1 MDLQSYQ
8 TTYNEKQAV
17 GALFIE
23 DALKKVYPDTTPNF
37 YSPHVLSFEGGEEA
51 LDGVAI
57 YNTPEYDHLISYG
70 MSHLYYNEE
79 AISGEYSKWGFEF
92 SFRVKPL
99 PQDNGEDP
107 FWAINV
113 LQNLGRFVY
122 ETKIYFDEFQF
133 MPLGGTIRQ
142 DTENDIVGIIFIKD
156 PELGEIET
164 PHGKVKFLQIIGIDS
179 DTLKSLEE
187 DSSYPHIEAVVKEI
201 QKKNPLFICDV

>member
-8 TTYNEKQAV
+8 STYNKKQAV

-23 DALKKVYPDTTPNF
+23 DALKKIYPNATPNF
-37 YSPHVLSFEGGEEA
+37 YSPHVLSFEGGEDA

-57 YNTPEYDHLISYG
+57 YRTDHYDHLISYG

-92 SFRVKPL
+92 SFRVKPSAK
-99 PQDNGEDP
+99 DHGEDP

-142 DTENDIVGIIFIKD
+142 DTDNDIVGIIFIKD

-164 PHGKVKFLQIIGIDS
+164 PHGKVKFLQIIGINS
-179 DTLKSLEE
+179 STLKSLENE
-187 DSSYPHIEAVVKEI
+187 PSYPHIKAVVQEI
-201 QKKNPLFICDV
+201 KQNNPQFICVV